1 MKFIEQIAPIIVK
14 EAKKRGYKFPSAII
28 AQACLESNY
37 GKSSLASNYFNY
49 FGMKCGSYWK
59 GKSVNM
65 WTKEEFKPGTM
76 TTIKDNFRVY
86 DSMEAGVRGY
96 FDFIATERYKNLKE
110 ASSPRDYLAKI
121 KADGYATA
129 ATYVDAVM
137 SVISN
142 YNLIQYDKTKNVS
155 RETSKRKSTHEIALE
170 VIHGEWGNGQQR
182 KDRLTK
188 AGYNYD
194 VVQKEVNQILERW
207 TV

>member
-1 MKFIEQIAPIIVK
+1 MNKFIEQIAPIICK
-14 EAKKRGYKFPSAII
+14 EAKARGYKFPSAII
-28 AQACLESNY
+28 AQACLESNF
-37 GKSSLASNYFNY
+37 GKSTLSSNYFNY

-86 DSMEAGVRGY
+86 DNMEAGVRGY

-110 ASSPRDYLAKI
+110 ASSPHDYLAKI

-129 ATYVDAVM
+129 ARYVDTVM

-142 YNLIQYDKTKNVS
+142 YNLTQYDTDKNVS
-155 RETSKRKSTHEIALE
+155 RETYDVSAIARE
-170 VIHGEWGNGQQR
+170 VIAGKWGNGEER
-182 KDRLTK
+182 KKRLRA
-188 AGYNYD
+188 AGYNF
-194 VVQKEVNQILERW
+194 VAVQLEVNRLLKR
-207 TV
+207 